1 MNDKQ
6 LVAIEAAKHV
16 ENGMLVGLGT
26 GSTADLFIEE
36 LARRMKD
43 DKLKFKVV
51 SSSAA
56 SARKAGDLGLQLV
69 EMDDIS
75 HLDLY
80 VDGADEVTPDLTL
93 LKGRGAD
100 LVKEKLLAKAAGQF
114 FVLIDQ
120 SKLVSRIG
128 EKYPI
133 PVEVPAFSWQLVK
146 HSLEQAGGRV
156 VLRKKD
162 GQPAV
167 SSHGSWILDVTFEPR
182 LDAATLDDLLNGT
195 PGVVEHGIFRG
206 LARGVF
212 MAENGNV
219 TQRWA

>member
-16 ENGMLVGLGT
+16 EHGMLVGLGT

-36 LARRMKD
+36 LARRAKD
-43 DKLKFKVV
+43 DKLKFNVV
-51 SSSAA
+51 SSSTA
-56 SARKAGDLGLQLV
+56 SAKKAGDLGLKLV
-69 EMDDIS
+69 EMADIS

-80 VDGADEVTPDLTL
+80 VDGADEVTPDMTL

-114 FVLIDQ
+114 FVLIEQ

-146 HSLEQAGGRV
+146 HGLEQAGGKV

-162 GQPAV
+162 GEPAV

-182 LDAATLDDLLNGT
+182 LDAATLDDLLNST

-206 LARGVF
+206 LARAVF
-212 MAENGNV
+212 MAENGAV

>member
-56 SARKAGDLGLQLV
+56 SARKAGELGLQLV

-146 HSLEQAGGRV
+146 HSLEQAGGQV

>member
-16 ENGMLVGLGT
+16 ENGMLLGLGT

-56 SARKAGDLGLQLV
+56 SARKAGGLGLQLV

>member
-16 ENGMLVGLGT
+16 ENGMLLGLGT

-146 HSLEQAGGRV
+146 HSLEQAGGQV